1 VRTMLQEEVGTDRSY
16 IFLEE
21 EGSSCP
27 DPLEKN
33 IKGETQKNA
42 LLS

>member
-1 VRTMLQEEVGTDRSY
+1 LEVTPITSWPREEDRGHPY

-21 EGSSCP
+21 EASSCP

-33 IKGETQKNA
+33 VKDEI
-42 LLS
+42 